1 MSPRLPAGAPHPL
14 CVSVQPWP
22 RAKGR
27 GLISRGGQ
35 AICLLKHTVNISVSR
50 GWRFLGNN
58 SPTGHPESH
67 RALEGTSPAGRTPP
81 PHAAHARPARR
92 HLPVRPS
99 SGRVGRRVGGWRG
112 SSHGPARAGVPV
124 PSQAPPRGGHSCWW
138 FLEHAWPPAPNPVRA
153 RSRLRAATTQGAA
166 GPATRPHRGRAP
178 AGAAD
183 PVCPGLARAACA
195 AVCSLCGVCGRVWP
209 CVAVCSRVWRV
220 RRVRPCAACA
230 AVCSR
235 VWPCAACVACELCVA
250 CAAVSSSTGR
260 CRTWVLVTVPA
271 LGKPGPSVGETPQH
285 LGKALPSHGVLRLC
299 LKGRWGRRGP
309 GRTRALQA
317 SPSRWPGL
325 PRRAERVGTPAP
337 ASTVAGTGRGLHFL
351 WYLFHH

>member
-1 MSPRLPAGAPHPL
+1 MRIRPPDHRAQGRSEALSPRLPAGAPHPL

-67 RALEGTSPAGRTPP
+67 RALEGTSPAGWTPP
-81 PHAAHARPARR
+81 PHAAHAGPARR

-112 SSHGPARAGVPV
+112 SNHGPARAGVPV

-138 FLEHAWPPAPNPVRA
+138 FLEHAWPPAPNPVRV

-195 AVCSLCGVCGRVWP
+195 AVCSLCGRVVLHRQMQDLGPGYCPGAWEARALGGGDAP
-209 CVAVCSRVWRV
+209 TPGESTPFPRGPPALSERPLGTAGPRADSGSAGLAVAVSRAAPS
-220 RRVRPCAACA
+220 RREGGDPGPGQH
-230 AVCSR
+230 SR
-235 VWPCAACVACELCVA
+235 
-250 CAAVSSSTGR
+250 R
-260 CRTWVLVTVPA
+260 HRTWPA
-271 LGKPGPSVGETPQH
+271 RPVVFIPPLEI
-285 LGKALPSHGVLRLC
+285 
-299 LKGRWGRRGP
+299 
-309 GRTRALQA
+309 
-317 SPSRWPGL
+317 
-325 PRRAERVGTPAP
+325 
-337 ASTVAGTGRGLHFL
+337 
-351 WYLFHH
+351 

>member
-67 RALEGTSPAGRTPP
+67 RALEGTNPAGRTPP
-81 PHAAHARPARR
+81 PHAAHAGPARR

-209 CVAVCSRVWRV
+209 C
-220 RRVRPCAACA
+220 A
-230 AVCSR
+230 AV
-235 VWPCAACVACELCVA
+235 L
-250 CAAVSSSTGR
+250 SSTGR

-325 PRRAERVGTPAP
+325 PRRAERVGAPAP
-337 ASTVAGTGRGLHFL
+337 ASTVAGTGRGLHVL

>member
-1 MSPRLPAGAPHPL
+1 MRIRPPDHRAQGRSEALSPRLPAGAPHPL

-81 PHAAHARPARR
+81 PHAAHAGPARR

-183 PVCPGLARAACA
+183 QASRMRRVRR
-195 AVCSLCGVCGRVWP
+195 VRRVWP
-209 CVAVCSRVWRV
+209 CVAVCGRVRHVWHVNCV
-220 RRVRPCAACA
+220 RRVRPCCPPPADAGPGSWLL
-230 AVCSR
+230 SR
-235 VWPCAACVACELCVA
+235 
-250 CAAVSSSTGR
+250 R
-260 CRTWVLVTVPA
+260 
-271 LGKPGPSVGETPQH
+271 LGSQGP
-285 LGKALPSHGVLRLC
+285 
-299 LKGRWGRRGP
+299 RWGRRPNTWGKH
-309 GRTRALQA
+309 
-317 SPSRWPGL
+317 SL
-325 PRRAERVGTPAP
+325 P
-337 ASTVAGTGRGLHFL
+337 TGSSGSV
-351 WYLFHH
+351 